1 MQHRCEAETPGR
13 SAPPRR
19 GPAAPSSTEQERDD
33 EGVTLPCS
41 RPPRR
46 CSGCASPPTAWPI
59 CIGETVSKALTAAT
73 VDDIA
78 FAVQRLGDEADAN
91 YRGVTALKLLHDRAR
106 RAGAL
111 GADIAVDAAVRFE
124 ERRK

>member
-1 MQHRCEAETPGR
+1 MFKTTTPLQR
-13 SAPPRR
+13 LRE
-19 GPAAPSSTEQERDD
+19 SSYCMAD
-33 EGVTLPCS
+33 LPDS
-41 RPPRR
+41 IRTG
-46 CSGCASPPTAWPI
+46 S
-59 CIGETVSKALTAAT
+59 IGETVSKALTAAT